1 MQHFVIITC
10 PAAEGAT
17 EIPQQPDGAKGPALK
32 VSVLSFKNGKYA
44 AAVAANQGGVE
55 GVTTVVATDEEK
67 DNKPVG
73 LKDVPTATMV
83 LLYNTIRPEKPIK
96 KFADRDTAE
105 RRMKGVLEVLA
116 KPGEAPSQEELE
128 KQAGTDNTNEPQEGD
143 DMAAKKGRK
152 RAAKTTTRKAASDN
166 GERTGRPSA
175 FAGKVIRKVAT
186 ENPRREGT
194 HGYNSWELIKNGMSY
209 EKYIE
214 AGGRRQDL
222 AWDLERGYVKLEKA

>member
-32 VSVLSFKNGKYA
+32 VSVLSFKNAKYA
-44 AAVAANQGGVE
+44 AAVAASQGGVE

-67 DNKPVG
+67 DGKPLG
-73 LKDVPTATMV
+73 LANVPTQTMV

-96 KFADRDTAE
+96 KFADRETAE

-116 KPGEAPSQEELE
+116 KPGEAPSQEVLE
-128 KQAGTDNTNEPQEGD
+128 QQAGTDNTNEPQEGD
-143 DMAAKKGRK
+143 DMATKSGRK
-152 RAAKTTTRKAASDN
+152 RAAKKTTTTTT
-166 GERTGRPSA
+166 GERTGRPSG

-194 HGYNSWELIKNGMSY
+194 HGYSSWELIKNGMTY
-209 EKYIE
+209 EKYIA